1 MSVQTVESMDTKQL
15 VQADDQGNG
24 SGSSKSKVTEISEAT
39 TANKSRKLGH
49 QNTSAQQSTSSHV
62 NAIGCVDEGLWIFS
76 LEDCKK
82 RRYTEFVREKVTS

>member
-15 VQADDQGNG
+15 VQADG
-24 SGSSKSKVTEISEAT
+24 SGSSKSEVTEISEAT
-39 TANKSRKLGH
+39 TANKQVDETWTS
-49 QNTSAQQSTSSHV
+49 NTSAQQSTSSHV
-62 NAIGCVDEGLWIFS
+62 NAIGCVDEGLWIFL